1 LVGAGFAAAP
11 RGEKTMRTILMT
23 SAALAL
29 CLAAACNRNPNPSGS
44 APPNAAVPAAQS
56 AVLAPATT
64 PPASRQ
70 LQAAEPFEALTE
82 TAFSATPPELGAA
95 VTKAEAAAAVIVRDL
110 PPEAAGRL
118 KDQVQQVKAEHAAGN
133 RAGIALASVEAY
145 RTLVTAAP
153 PAKVP
158 NAVNLLDYA
167 GFRYQ
172 AELRAQPVRW
182 DDAVASATFA
192 QAQWDQL
199 MPKVIDAVLTARV
212 SAAVNDLKAA
222 AASRDRARAESAAN
236 TELALVDEL
245 ETYFNGRPVA

>member
-1 LVGAGFAAAP
+1 MI
-11 RGEKTMRTILMT
+11 MRKSLIAST
-23 SAALAL
+23 ALAL
-29 CLAAACNRNPNPSGS
+29 CLVAACNRGPNASGS
-44 APPNAAVPAAQS
+44 GPPDAALPSVQAAAS
-56 AVLAPATT
+56 AAT

-82 TAFSATPPELGAA
+82 TAFSATLPELGVAI
-95 VTKAEAAAAVIVRDL
+95 TKAEAAAAAITRDL
-110 PPEAAGRL
+110 SPDAAGRL
-118 KDQVQQVKAEHAAGN
+118 ADQMRRVKAEQAAGN

-153 PAKVP
+153 PATVP

-182 DDAVASATFA
+182 DDAVASAAFA
-192 QAQWDQL
+192 QAQWDPL
-199 MPKVIDAVLTARV
+199 MSKVRDAALKARIT
-212 SAAVNDLKAA
+212 AAVNDLKAA
-222 AASRDRARAESAAN
+222 AASRDGAKAERAAN
-236 TELALVDEL
+236 AELALVDEL

>member
-1 LVGAGFAAAP
+1 
-11 RGEKTMRTILMT
+11 MRTILIPST
-23 SAALAL
+23 ALVL
-29 CLAAACNRNPNPSGS
+29 CLAAACNRNPNASGS
-44 APPNAAVPAAQS
+44 ASANAAVPAAQAPTS
-56 AVLAPATT
+56 APP

-82 TAFSATPPELGAA
+82 TAFSATPPQLGAA
-95 VTKAEAAAAVIVRDL
+95 VTKAEAAAAAIMGDL

-118 KDQVQQVKAEHAAGN
+118 EHQMQQVKAEQAAGN
-133 RAGIALASVEAY
+133 RAGIALASIDAY

-153 PAKVP
+153 PARVP

-172 AELRAQPVRW
+172 AQLRARPVRW
-182 DDAVASATFA
+182 DDAAASAAFA
-192 QAQWDQL
+192 QGQWGQM
-199 MPKVIDAVLTARV
+199 MPKVTDALLTARV
-212 SAAVNDLKAA
+212 SAAVDDLKAA
-222 AASRDRARAESAAN
+222 AAFRDPAKAERAAN